1 MCFLRNVVVGPRCRS
16 SRPSGGANESRLPPE
31 VCRIRRVREVEPIGM
46 AGAPVTGGI
55 NFHDPTSLDSNGVR
69 GRSRCGR
76 PADAP
81 CLPGASGRR
90 TCLAVLAGR
99 RRQAGDGPRPGRD
112 LRRADRADRAVLDGA
127 RPAGEDCPQRHH
139 PQFEGIRTL
148 CLLSLLF
155 GGLLWP
161 LAWLWAYS
169 RPVLYKM
176 AYGVD
181 KLPPGDAGPPRMTRR
196 RRRPPPST
204 IGWRGWK
211 RSVPATELEALRAD
225 LAALEAK
232 VAARAREV
240 A

>member
-1 MCFLRNVVVGPRCRS
+1 MT
-16 SRPSGGANESRLPPE
+16 
-31 VCRIRRVREVEPIGM
+31 RRHSTRT
-46 AGAPVTGGI
+46 ASAA
-55 NFHDPTSLDSNGVR
+55 VR
-69 GRSRCGR
+69 GAGGLLTLLAFLAL
-76 PADAP
+76 PADARASLFSP
-81 CLPGASGRR
+81 AVEDKLATILALVVIFIVPVVLIVLFWMVHVLPEKIAH
-90 TCLAVLAGR
+90 
-99 RRQAGDGPRPGRD
+99 
-112 LRRADRADRAVLDGA
+112 
-127 RPAGEDCPQRHH
+127 QRHH

-181 KLPPGDAGPPRMTRR
+181 VVPPGDPDAAHDAAEAEASTLHDRLARVETR
-196 RRRPPPST
+196 
-204 IGWRGWK
+204 
-211 RSVPATELEALRAD
+211 VPATELEALRAD